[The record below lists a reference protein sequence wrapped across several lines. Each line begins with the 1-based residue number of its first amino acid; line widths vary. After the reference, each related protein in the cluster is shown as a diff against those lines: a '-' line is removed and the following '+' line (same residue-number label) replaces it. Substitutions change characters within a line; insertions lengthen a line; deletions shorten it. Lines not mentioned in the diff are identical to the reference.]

1 MSFSPKLV
9 SRQNATYPLC
19 HEKAFGFV
27 REGIGSL
34 NFLSPLSTMEIVFK
48 IFPKLVSR
56 QNATYPLRQRK
67 GFRNCRGRDK
77 LAKGLSPISAMEII
91 IENFALFEQILAS
104 TTLGIKPLSL
114 TNPPNHVK
122 VFAHWAVLIYFG

>member
-9 SRQNATYPLC
+9 SRQNATHPSR

-27 REGIGSL
+27 REGIGYL

-56 QNATYPLRQRK
+56 QNATYPLRHEK
-67 GFRNCRGRDK
+67 VFGIVGEGINLLKVYPLIF
-77 LAKGLSPISAMEII
+77 AMKII

-104 TTLGIKPLSL
+104 TLGCWPQMGSGLSRL
-114 TNPPNHVK
+114 
-122 VFAHWAVLIYFG
+122 LIHQTT

>member
-9 SRQNATYPLC
+9 SRQNVTCPSR
-19 HEKAFGFV
+19 HEKASGFV

-34 NFLSPLSTMEIVFK
+34 NFLSPLSIMEIVFK

-67 GFRNCRGRDK
+67 GFRNCRRRDK

-104 TTLGIKPLSL
+104 TLGCWPQ
-114 TNPPNHVK
+114 
-122 VFAHWAVLIYFG
+122 WALASRLLIHQTT

>member
-1 MSFSPKLV
+1 
-9 SRQNATYPLC
+9 
-19 HEKAFGFV
+19 
-27 REGIGSL
+27 
-34 NFLSPLSTMEIVFK
+34 MEIVFK

-104 TTLGIKPLSL
+104 TLGCWPQMGSGLSRL
-114 TNPPNHVK
+114 LVHQTT
-122 VFAHWAVLIYFG
+122 